1 MKTFWVCGHH
11 TVNETIKN
19 PKRKVVRVICKQGS
33 AIEKLCNAHNVTYQH
48 YKHKDE
54 NKIIKNKEQ
63 IAHQNT
69 FALIEELPNQNL
81 KDISQSSKINFI
93 ALENITDVRNI
104 GSIIRTSVC
113 FGIQG
118 LIIEKKNF
126 KSDSMEIFKTASGAM
141 EHIDIYIVSNLNQSL
156 RDIKKKNFFIYG
168 FDSNQGEEFNEAT
181 IEKNNNVFVLGSEGS
196 GLKELTKKNC
206 DFLIK
211 LNMAKTIDSLNVANA
226 CSAALGIFNYISN
239 KKKAQ

>member
-1 MKTFWVCGHH
+1 MKTFWICGHH
-11 TVNETIKN
+11 TVNESIKN
-19 PKRKVVRVICKQGS
+19 LKRKVIRVICKQGS
-33 AIEKLCNAHNVTYQH
+33 ETEKLCNTHDIKYQH

-54 NKIIKNKEQ
+54 NKIIKNKDQ

-69 FALIEELPNQNL
+69 FALIEDLPNQNL
-81 KDISQSSKINFI
+81 KEISQSSRVNFI

-104 GSIIRTSVC
+104 GSIIRTAVC
-113 FGIQG
+113 FGVQG

-126 KSDSMEIFKTASGAM
+126 KSDSMEIYKSSSGAM
-141 EHIDIYIVSNLNQSL
+141 EYINIYAVSNLNQSL

-168 FDSNQGEEFNEAT
+168 FDSNHGGDFNEHT
-181 IEKNNNVFVLGSEGS
+181 IEKYNNVFVLGSEGS

-211 LNMAKTIDSLNVANA
+211 LNMANTIESLNVSNA

>member
-19 PKRKVVRVICKQGS
+19 LKRKVIQVICKQGS
-33 AIEKLCNAHNVTYQH
+33 VTEKLCTTHNVTYQH

-54 NKIIKNKEQ
+54 NKIVKNKEQ

-69 FALIEELPNQNL
+69 FAQIEELPNLNL
-81 KDISQSSKINFI
+81 KDISQSNKINFI

-104 GSIIRTSVC
+104 GSIIRTAVC

-126 KSDSMEIFKTASGAM
+126 KSDSMEIYKSSSGAM
-141 EHIDIYIVSNLNQSL
+141 EHIDIYAVSNLNQSL

-168 FDSNQGEEFNEAT
+168 FDSNQGEEFNEST
-181 IEKNNNVFVLGSEGS
+181 IENVFVLGSEGS

-211 LNMAKTIDSLNVANA
+211 LNMANTIESLNVANA

>member
-19 PKRKVVRVICKQGS
+19 LKRKVIQVICKQGS
-33 AIEKLCNAHNVTYQH
+33 VNEKLCNTHNVKYH
-48 YKHKDE
+48 YHKHKDE
-54 NKIIKNKEQ
+54 NIIIKNKEQ

-81 KDISQSSKINFI
+81 KEISQSSRINFI

-104 GSIIRTSVC
+104 GSIIRTAVC

-126 KSDSMEIFKTASGAM
+126 KSDSMEIYKASSGAM
-141 EHIDIYIVSNLNQSL
+141 EHIDIYAVSNLNQSL
-156 RDIKKKNFFIYG
+156 RDIKKKNFFIYC
-168 FDSNQGEEFNEAT
+168 FD
-181 IEKNNNVFVLGSEGS
+181 
-196 GLKELTKKNC
+196 
-206 DFLIK
+206 
-211 LNMAKTIDSLNVANA
+211 AN
-226 CSAALGIFNYISN
+226 
-239 KKKAQ
+239 